1 MLTNDGME
9 RVIGAVCLLERD
21 GVWVLIAL
29 FVAAA
34 ASVVVS
40 GVVIGL
46 LQAGF
51 YGVERW
57 LQRAHCR
64 RSTG

>member
-1 MLTNDGME
+1 MLTNNSMK

-21 GVWVLIAL
+21 GVWILIGLA
-29 FVAAA
+29 VSVV

-46 LQAGF
+46 AQACF
-51 YGVERW
+51 YVMARW
-57 LQRAHCR
+57 LQ
-64 RSTG
+64 